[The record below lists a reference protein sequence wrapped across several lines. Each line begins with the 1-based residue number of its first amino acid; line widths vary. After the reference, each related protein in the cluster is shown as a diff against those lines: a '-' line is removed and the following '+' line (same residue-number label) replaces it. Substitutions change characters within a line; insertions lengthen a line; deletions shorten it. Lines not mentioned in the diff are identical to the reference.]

1 MSEKS
6 KSILMRFVKAFVGG
20 FTSSIL
26 VVGIAQASGWANF
39 TSILD
44 ALLIVGLT
52 GGISGLLLALQKWAT
67 WIEES

>member
-1 MSEKS
+1 MTKT
-6 KSILMRFVKAFVGG
+6 KAILMRFVKAFVGG
-20 FTSSIL
+20 FTGAIL
-26 VVGIAQASGWANF
+26 AAGIAQASGWANF

-67 WIEES
+67 WVEE